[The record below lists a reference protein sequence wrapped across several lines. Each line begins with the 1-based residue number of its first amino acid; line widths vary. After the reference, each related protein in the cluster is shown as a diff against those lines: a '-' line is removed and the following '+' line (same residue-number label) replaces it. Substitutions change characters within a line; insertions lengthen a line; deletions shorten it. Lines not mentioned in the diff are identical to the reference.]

1 MTNFKTG
8 GPWITR
14 FAPSPT
20 GVLHLGNVRTA
31 ILNQLL
37 ARQSG
42 GKFLLRLE
50 DTDQERSTFAAEAAI
65 LWSLSWLGLAP
76 DEPVRHQSLRLSLYR
91 QAVDS
96 LQAQDLAYPCFC
108 SEAELERDRHQAAAN
123 NLPPRY
129 SGRCAK
135 LSPRERAER
144 LERGEAHAIRFRLP
158 VKAEVGF
165 TDLIKGQVTVP
176 AGAFGD
182 FVLLRSNGW
191 PSYNLAVVVD
201 DADMGINLVLRGE
214 DHLTNTARQILLYEA
229 LKLSAPTFSHHGL
242 LVDTDGKK
250 LSKRT
255 GALSIPECMEM
266 GLEPMAVVHYLASL
280 SGALPTKNL
289 YASLEEMARAFN
301 PFALGRGNAVM
312 SLEELKALS
321 ARVFRAGELAT
332 QVEALNAS
340 LPDFDPWHAVD
351 PEIRPQLLASLRENA
366 SNLHELRTL
375 LPLFTEEE
383 TCFTPKAL
391 TELAASLPVLR
402 ALDHAMS
409 SHDPASRLPK
419 EEVNVVL
426 RQAGQQA
433 AVKGRKLYHPVR
445 LALTGSDCGPEL
457 TTLLTLL
464 PAGLI
469 RQRVQTV
476 LSIFSHSN
484 HKE

>member
-76 DEPVRHQSLRLSLYR
+76 DEPVRHQSLRLSMYR

-96 LQAQDLAYPCFC
+96 LLAQELAYPCFC
-108 SEAELERDRHQAAAN
+108 SEAELERDRQQAAAN

-129 SGRCAK
+129 SGRCTK
-135 LSPRERAER
+135 LSPQERAER
-144 LERGEAHAIRFRLP
+144 LERGETYAIRFRLP
-158 VKAEVGF
+158 AKAEVGF

-229 LKLSAPTFSHHGL
+229 LKLSAPAFAHHGL

-312 SLEELKALS
+312 NTEELKALS
-321 ARVFRAGELAT
+321 ARVFRAGELVT

-340 LPDFDPWHAVD
+340 LPDTDPWHKVD

-375 LPLFTEEE
+375 LPLFTDEE
-383 TCFTPKAL
+383 TCFTPTAL

-402 ALDHAMS
+402 ALDQAMC
-409 SHDPASRLPK
+409 SHDPTSRLHK
-419 EEVNVVL
+419 EAINVVL
-426 RQAGQQA
+426 RQAGEQA
-433 AVKGRKLYHPVR
+433 AVKGRHLYHPVR

>member
-8 GPWITR
+8 GPWVTR

-76 DEPVRHQSLRLSLYR
+76 DEPVRHQSLRLALYR

-96 LQAQDLAYPCFC
+96 LQAQNLAYPCFC
-108 SEAELERDRHQAAAN
+108 SEAELERDRQQAAAS

-129 SGRCAK
+129 SGRCAE
-135 LSPRERAER
+135 LSPQERAER
-144 LERGEAHAIRFRLP
+144 LERCETHAIRFRLP
-158 VKAEVGF
+158 EKPEVGF

-229 LKLSAPTFSHHGL
+229 MKLTAPSFAHHGL
-242 LVDTDGKK
+242 LVDADGKK

-266 GLEPMAVVHYLASL
+266 DLEPMAVVHYLASL

-289 YASLEEMARAFN
+289 FASLEEMALAFN

-312 SLEELKALS
+312 SLEELKSLS

-332 QVEALNAS
+332 QVEALNVS
-340 LPDFDPWHAVD
+340 LPDTDPWHKVD

-383 TCFTPKAL
+383 TSFTPKAL
-391 TELAASLPVLR
+391 TELAASLSVLR
-402 ALDHAMS
+402 ALDQAMS
-409 SHDPASRLPK
+409 SHDSASRLHK
-419 EEVNVVL
+419 EAINVVL
-426 RQAGQQA
+426 RQAGEQA
-433 AVKGRKLYHPVR
+433 SAKGRQLYHPVR

-469 RQRVQTV
+469 RKRIQTV
-476 LSIFSHSN
+476 LNIFSHSN

>member
-8 GPWITR
+8 GPWVTR

-76 DEPVRHQSLRLSLYR
+76 DEPVRHQSLRLALYR
-91 QAVDS
+91 QAVDN
-96 LQAQDLAYPCFC
+96 LQARNLAYPCFC
-108 SEAELERDRHQAAAN
+108 SEAELERDRRQAAAN

-135 LSPRERAER
+135 LSPQERAER
-144 LERGEAHAIRFRLP
+144 LERGESHAIRFRLP
-158 VKAEVGF
+158 EKPEVGF
-165 TDLIKGQVTVP
+165 TDLIKGLVTVP

-229 LKLSAPTFSHHGL
+229 MKLTAPSFAHHGL

-289 YASLEEMARAFN
+289 FASLEEMARAFN

-321 ARVFRAGELAT
+321 ARVFRTGELVT

-340 LPDFDPWHAVD
+340 LPDADPWHTVD

-366 SNLHELRTL
+366 SNLQELRTL

-383 TCFTPKAL
+383 TSFTPKAL

-402 ALDHAMS
+402 ALDQTMS
-409 SHDPASRLPK
+409 SHDPTSRLHK
-419 EEVNVVL
+419 EAINVVL
-426 RQAGQQA
+426 RQAGEQA
-433 AVKGRKLYHPVR
+433 FVKGRQLYHPVR
-445 LALTGSDCGPEL
+445 LALTGSDSGPEL

-469 RQRVQTV
+469 RQRIQTV
-476 LSIFSHSN
+476 LNIFSHSN

>member
-1 MTNFKTG
+1 MINFKTG
-8 GPWITR
+8 GPFVTR

-20 GVLHLGNVRTA
+20 GALHLGNVRTA

-76 DEPVRHQSLRLSLYR
+76 DEPVRHQSLRLHLYR
-91 QAVDS
+91 QAVDR
-96 LQAQDLAYPCFC
+96 LRAEDRAYPCFC
-108 SEAELERDRHQAAAN
+108 TDAQLEQDRAQAAAK

-129 SGRCAK
+129 SGRC
-135 LSPRERAER
+135 SRMSDEERAER
-144 LERGEAHAIRFRLP
+144 LRRGDAHAIRFRLP
-158 VKAEVGF
+158 EKAEVAF
-165 TDLIKGQVTVP
+165 TDLIKGQVSIP

-201 DADMGINLVLRGE
+201 DADMRVNLVLRGE
-214 DHLTNTARQILLYEA
+214 DHLTNTARQILLYDA
-229 LKLSAPTFSHHGL
+229 LGLAAPAFAHHGL
-242 LVDTDGKK
+242 LVDPEGKK

-255 GALSIPECMEM
+255 GALSIPQCMRM
-266 GLEPMAVVHYLASL
+266 GIEPLAVVQYLASL

-289 YASLEEMARAFN
+289 FTSLDEMARAFN

-321 ARVFRAGELAT
+321 ARVFRAADLAGQDRELGE
-332 QVEALNAS
+332 S
-340 LPDFDPWHAVD
+340 LPADSPWHAFD
-351 PEIRPQLLASLRENA
+351 PQVRQLILASLRENA
-366 SNLHELRTL
+366 ANMQELRTL
-375 LPLFTEEE
+375 LPLFTQDE
-383 TCFTPKAL
+383 TSFTPQAL
-391 TELAASLPVLR
+391 IELASSLPVLE

-409 SHDPASRLPK
+409 AHEPDSRLHK
-419 EEVNVVL
+419 DDAGAAL
-426 RQAGQQA
+426 RQTSERAG
-433 AVKGRKLYHPVR
+433 VKGRQLYHPIR
-445 LALTGSDCGPEL
+445 LALTGGDSGPEL
-457 TTLLTLL
+457 ATLLTLL
-464 PAGLI
+464 PAASI
-469 RQRVQTV
+469 RKRAQTV
-476 LSIFSHSN
+476 LNLFSHCN